1 MDQENFFVR
10 LKNLRESVGWSQ
22 KEFGKEI
29 GVSSNTVQ
37 SWEKDTYPKG
47 DALIRISEL
56 LNCSIDWLL
65 TGEGDSI
72 YMPAHLVM
80 RESSNVY
87 ELQHM
92 ALVRGFQDKQR
103 ALSINKNLIELESL
117 DNETFKH
124 IDGYING
131 TVDVLRRMNQ
141 KKQDQ
146 SQEES
151 QPKRAD
157 EAA

>member
-1 MDQENFFVR
+1 MDQENFFLR
-10 LKNLRESVGWSQ
+10 LKNLREAVGWSQ

-65 TGEGDSI
+65 TGEGDSKHI
-72 YMPAHLVM
+72 PAHLVM

-103 ALSINKNLIELESL
+103 ALSINKNLIELEAL

-131 TVDVLRRMNQ
+131 TVDALRRMNQ
-141 KKQDQ
+141 KMQDQ
-146 SQEES
+146 TKEEGQLKKIS
-151 QPKRAD
+151 